1 MVTKESRALRDLQE
15 LTKHTND
22 LLVEFKLI

>member
-1 MVTKESRALRDLQE
+1 MVTKESRALKDLQE

-22 LLVEFKLI
+22 LLVEFELI